1 MRTKLKK
8 ITYSATIIFLIAIL
22 VMPLI
27 IGLWIKHE
35 YDALISF
42 YNSQSGVHIEVTKY
56 ERHWF
61 SANAELHVTLDP
73 PWVTQISH
81 SLVAQGVAFPEA
93 INFSVHQ
100 HIQNGP
106 ILYRKSLDRSLAIQ
120 LAYMY
125 SELQFAPDLKR
136 VIELVDNYQP
146 PIVIVDNLSFN
157 GKFHRIFRSA
167 GLRVILP
174 GDGNKIELRGINA
187 GISIW
192 PIRRRIKAD
201 IKTDDFIVVTSNF
214 EFAVPQINLLCDR
227 TQSAHKLWI
236 GSSSIKLPQLYLRDS
251 EQATLTVINI
261 SSNGTLSES
270 GDMLNG
276 IRDLNIGRMETGNQV
291 IGPIAMR
298 ISMHNF
304 DSDMSAR
311 ILSSYGQTLFSDQYM
326 LAAAQ
331 LLTSLPEVVNGQSS
345 IDIEQLHIAT
355 PNGGLDLT
363 GKINWPDLLPDS
375 RLTDVL
381 QHMQAKALLRV
392 AIPLAT
398 RLSQAMID
406 LTYTNDSQPEP
417 APVVA
422 EKKISAA
429 ERQNEIMIAMMMESH
444 QLRPKAGASLLAQQ
458 KNQASLD
465 DYQLVLDAL
474 VASKQIDQAASETL
488 RAKYAA
494 IQWVT
499 MGPDQRRENALK
511 VLQKRIA
518 QWVQDGFITEDKTDY
533 ISTITFQGG
542 EVSVNGK
549 VVEQVF

>member
-1 MRTKLKK
+1 
-8 ITYSATIIFLIAIL
+8 
-22 VMPLI
+22 
-27 IGLWIKHE
+27 
-35 YDALISF
+35 
-42 YNSQSGVHIEVTKY
+42 
-56 ERHWF
+56 
-61 SANAELHVTLDP
+61 
-73 PWVTQISH
+73 
-81 SLVAQGVAFPEA
+81 
-93 INFSVHQ
+93 
-100 HIQNGP
+100 
-106 ILYRKSLDRSLAIQ
+106 
-120 LAYMY
+120 
-125 SELQFAPDLKR
+125 
-136 VIELVDNYQP
+136 
-146 PIVIVDNLSFN
+146 
-157 GKFHRIFRSA
+157 
-167 GLRVILP
+167 
-174 GDGNKIELRGINA
+174 
-187 GISIW
+187 
-192 PIRRRIKAD
+192 
-201 IKTDDFIVVTSNF
+201 
-214 EFAVPQINLLCDR
+214 
-227 TQSAHKLWI
+227 
-236 GSSSIKLPQLYLRDS
+236 
-251 EQATLTVINI
+251 
-261 SSNGTLSES
+261 
-270 GDMLNG
+270 
-276 IRDLNIGRMETGNQV
+276 
-291 IGPIAMR
+291 
-298 ISMHNF
+298 
-304 DSDMSAR
+304 
-311 ILSSYGQTLFSDQYM
+311 
-326 LAAAQ
+326 
-331 LLTSLPEVVNGQSS
+331 
-345 IDIEQLHIAT
+345 LHIAT

-444 QLRPKAGASLLAQQ
+444 QLLPKAGASLLAQQ